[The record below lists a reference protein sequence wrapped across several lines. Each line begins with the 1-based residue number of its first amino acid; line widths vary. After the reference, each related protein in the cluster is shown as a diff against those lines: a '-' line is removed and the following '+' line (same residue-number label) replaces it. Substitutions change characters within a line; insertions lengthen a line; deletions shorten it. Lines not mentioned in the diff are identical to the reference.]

1 MTAASSNSGGDGGSG
16 SGRGA
21 AAATKKPGIANA
33 VPPPRK
39 NPHLL
44 RLATFYNTRI
54 PLGIRE
60 FVFLGPLLI
69 ITFGIAYYL
78 PALAPVE
85 KFTQGI
91 TPNTKPMTDYVLE
104 PIYDEHGGLKG
115 YRRILRQQAEKG
127 GTA

>member
-1 MTAASSNSGGDGGSG
+1 MTVDSTSGSGDGAGGSG
-16 SGRGA
+16 KSTTT
-21 AAATKKPGIANA
+21 TKKPSIANA
-33 VPPPRK
+33 VPPPKK

-60 FVFLGPLLI
+60 FVFLGPLLL
-69 ITFGIAYYL
+69 ITFGIAYYIPVL
-78 PALAPVE
+78 VPVE

-91 TPNTKPMTDYVLE
+91 TPNTMPMADYTLE
-104 PIYDEHGGLKG
+104 PMYDKHGELKG
-115 YRRILRQQAEKG
+115 YRRILRHHGEKG